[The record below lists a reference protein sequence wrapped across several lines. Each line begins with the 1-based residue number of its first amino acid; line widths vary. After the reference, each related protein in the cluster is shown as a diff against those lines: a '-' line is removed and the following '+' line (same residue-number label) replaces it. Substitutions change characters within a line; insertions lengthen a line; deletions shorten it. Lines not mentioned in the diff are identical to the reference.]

1 MAAAVRAPDGVIID
15 FTLVYLN
22 EAGGRFLGRPRKEL
36 IGRGYRELWPDTV
49 TDGTLPFYRR
59 VVQERVPA
67 VRTVYYDRASVTGHF
82 EFRVVP
88 FGDGF
93 IARFVDLRK
102 LTMGA
107 QTEGG
112 TRLYDALD
120 AAFDGFALL
129 RAVRGGTGAIVD
141 FTREYVNQIG
151 AKLAGR
157 TVEELVGHR
166 IGNAHSSSTE
176 LNLLPI
182 YREVADS
189 GEPWQQQLTSPTTGQ
204 VWELKATRVGDDVV
218 AVSYR
223 DVTEQVGHQE
233 QLMSSAAQVRAAA
246 TRTAAL
252 QAVTAALVAASTPEQ
267 VYAALGEVVRS
278 TAGGNSLAVLLT
290 EQDRLVLSY
299 HVGYEEHVVA
309 ALADLP
315 LSHPYPAT
323 GVIAAGEPR
332 YLTSPAE
339 FCAAQ
344 PDPRTAIPGGTRQ
357 AWAFLPLSTGGQL
370 LGALVIGYPR
380 PREFDED
387 ERDNLVAFSQLAA
400 QALQRAL
407 LFQAQMSI
415 AADLQRA
422 LLPTELPT
430 LPGARHAVRYLPW
443 THGADIGGD
452 WYDVIH
458 IDSHTAAVVIG
469 DVAGHSPQAA
479 ATMGQVRNAIRAYA
493 ADGHGPAG
501 VMQRVNQLLLR
512 FEPHAMATCCYLELQ
527 LTEGTATAALAG
539 HPPPVLRVD
548 GRARCLDLRTGPPL
562 GVRGAHYRD
571 STFLLPRGSTLVL
584 YTDGLVEDRRY
595 PLDRGLADLYTALDA
610 APTDNPEDL
619 VEHLLGADVGPSP
632 RRDDVAILALTV
644 DAEPPP
650 GPRTA
655 RRRFR
660 GDADSTSAAR
670 HFADDILAAWD
681 QHPLRE
687 DAGLLLGE
695 LIANAVQHTAGD
707 VEVLITL
714 GQRLRIDVH
723 DSSNRHPV
731 KRPVDICSDAG
742 RGMHIIEHLADAWGS
757 APLPGTGK
765 TVWFELQSP
774 NGDTDERHP

>member
-1 MAAAVRAPDGVIID
+1 MIAD

-22 EAGGRFLGRPRKEL
+22 EAGGRFLGRPREEL
-36 IGRGYRELWPDTV
+36 IGRRYRELWPDTV
-49 TDGTLPFYRR
+49 TDGTLPFYRQ

-67 VRTVYYDRASVTGHF
+67 VRTVYYDRASVAGHF

-102 LTMGA
+102 LTVGA
-107 QTEGG
+107 QTKGG
-112 TRLYDALD
+112 VRLYEALD

-129 RAVRGGTGAIVD
+129 RAIREDAGVIVD

-151 AKLAGR
+151 AKLVGR
-157 TVEELVGHR
+157 TVEELVGRR
-166 IGNAHSSSTE
+166 IGETSSSTE
-176 LNLLPI
+176 LGLLPFLG
-182 YREVADS
+182 EVADS
-189 GEPWQQQLTSPTTGQ
+189 GEPWQRQVASPATGQ
-204 VWELKATRVGDDVV
+204 VWDIKVARVDVDV
-218 AVSYR
+218 IAVSYR
-223 DVTEQVGHQE
+223 DVTKQVVRQE
-233 QLMSSAAQVRAAA
+233 QLVSSAAQVRAAA
-246 TRTAAL
+246 TRIAAL

-278 TAGGNSLAVLLT
+278 TAGGNSLAVLFT
-290 EQDRLVLSY
+290 EQDRLVLRY
-299 HVGYEEHVVA
+299 HVGYEDHVVA
-309 ALADLP
+309 ALRDLP
-315 LSHPYPAT
+315 LSHPYPAA
-323 GVIAAGEPR
+323 GVSVTGEPR
-332 YLTSPAE
+332 YLGSPAE
-339 FCAAQ
+339 FTAAQ
-344 PDPRTAIPGGTRQ
+344 PDPRTAIPGGGRE
-357 AWAFLPLSTGGQL
+357 AWAFLPLSTGGQV

-380 PREFDED
+380 LREFDAD
-387 ERDNLVAFSQLAA
+387 ERENLIAFSRLAA

-422 LLPTELPT
+422 LLPTVLPT
-430 LPGARHAVRYLPW
+430 LSGARHAVRYLPW
-443 THGADIGGD
+443 TKGADIGGD
-452 WYDVIH
+452 WYDVIR
-458 IDSHTAAVVIG
+458 IDSATAAVVIG

-479 ATMGQVRNAIRAYA
+479 ATMGQIRNAIRAYA
-493 ADGHGPAG
+493 ADGHSPTG

-512 FEPHAMATCCYLELQ
+512 FEPHAMATCCYLELH

-595 PLDRGLADLYTALDA
+595 PLDQGITDLYAALDS
-610 APTDNPEDL
+610 APTDDPEDL
-619 VEHLLGADVGPSP
+619 VEHLLSSDVGPRP

-650 GPRTA
+650 GPGTA

-660 GDADSTSAAR
+660 GDALSTSAAR
-670 HFADDILAAWD
+670 HFADDILVAWD

-687 DAGLLLGE
+687 DTSLLLGE
-695 LIANAVQHTAGD
+695 VVANAVQHTVGD
-707 VEVLITL
+707 VEVIITL

-723 DSSNRHPV
+723 DSSNRRPV
-731 KRPVDICSDAG
+731 KRPVDGCSDTG
-742 RGMHIIEHLADAWGS
+742 RGLHIIERLAHSWGS

-765 TVWFELQSP
+765 TVWFEL
-774 NGDTDERHP
+774 HPPEQQA